1 MSLTRREFI
10 SSLGVGTGV
19 GTGAVMAAA
28 EAVAQEFS
36 TSSRELWQMLRVQ
49 PMVAPGLTW
58 LDSASYG
65 PSLRAVLIEE
75 YRQRE
80 ALSLDRER
88 YLRERCGGE
97 AARQLLDT
105 LAQFFG
111 AGADDL
117 VLTSGATQALNMVAA
132 GLDFTPDDEILTT
145 THDHPAA
152 VYPWLLQA
160 KRRGLKVVQIP
171 LPSPIAAPVQVI
183 EAFGAAITPRTRLM
197 CFSHVQYT
205 DGSVLPVRELCA
217 LARGQ
222 NVLTLVDGAQAAGM
236 LPLELRALGCDFYAA
251 SLHKWINGP
260 AGTGFIYFG
269 DSARFRLW
277 PAIVAGHDDWDA
289 TDRFGAADAT
299 PATEFRAGWP
309 AALRK
314 FSYEF
319 PHAAPV
325 WHAVLPAIALQQEIG
340 QQRIAARIRELA
352 WYLRMELQRI
362 EGVRVLTSAHPELWA
377 GVVSFEVPG
386 IDVGELA
393 ATLASQH
400 RIIVQ
405 RVRHAGAGF
414 DALRASPHIYN
425 DFGDLD
431 RLAGALRRRI
441 RR

>member
-1 MSLTRREFI
+1 MSLTRREFMG
-10 SSLGVGTGV
+10 SVGST
-19 GTGAVMAAA
+19 TGAFMVAAV
-28 EAVAQEFS
+28 EAGAQEFP
-36 TSSRELWQMLRVQ
+36 TSSRELWPMLRVQ
-49 PMVAPGLTW
+49 PMVDSGLAW
-58 LDSASYG
+58 LDTASYG
-65 PSLRAVLIEE
+65 PSLRTVLIEE

-88 YLRERCGGE
+88 YLRERCGTE
-97 AARQLLDT
+97 AAQQLLGT
-105 LAQFFG
+105 VAQFFG

-117 VLTSGATQALNMVAA
+117 VFTSGATQALNMVAA
-132 GLDFTPDDEILTT
+132 GLDFSPDDEILTT

-152 VYPWLLQA
+152 VYPWRLQA

-171 LPSPIAAPVQVI
+171 LPSPIAAPAQVV
-183 EAFGAAITPRTRLM
+183 EAFSAAISPRTRLM
-197 CFSHVQYT
+197 CFSQVQYT

-217 LARGQ
+217 LARER

-236 LPLELRALGCDFYAA
+236 LPLQLRTLGCDFYAA

-269 DSARFRLW
+269 DAARFRLW
-277 PAIVAGHDDWDA
+277 PALVAGHADWDA
-289 TDRFGAADAT
+289 VDRFGAAAAT
-299 PATEFRAGWP
+299 PAAELRAGWP

-319 PHAAPV
+319 AYAAPL
-325 WHAVLPAIALQQEIG
+325 WHAVLPAIALQREIG

-386 IDVGELA
+386 IDAGELA
-393 ATLASQH
+393 TTLATQH
-400 RIIVQ
+400 RIMIRRVQ
-405 RVRHAGAGF
+405 HAGAGF

-425 DFGDLD
+425 DFGDLE
-431 RLAGALRRRI
+431 RLAAALRRSI